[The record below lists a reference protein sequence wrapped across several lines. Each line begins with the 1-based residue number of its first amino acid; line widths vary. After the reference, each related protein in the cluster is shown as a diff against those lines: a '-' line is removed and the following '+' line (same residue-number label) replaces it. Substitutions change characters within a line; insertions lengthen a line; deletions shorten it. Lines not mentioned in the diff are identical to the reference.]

1 MLITN
6 QGVVTGNVGTREMYG
21 MKERLYIYITGLAEI
36 RYEYV
41 FEIFLTDLEQG
52 P

>member
-21 MKERLYIYITGLAEI
+21 MKERLYIITGLAEI